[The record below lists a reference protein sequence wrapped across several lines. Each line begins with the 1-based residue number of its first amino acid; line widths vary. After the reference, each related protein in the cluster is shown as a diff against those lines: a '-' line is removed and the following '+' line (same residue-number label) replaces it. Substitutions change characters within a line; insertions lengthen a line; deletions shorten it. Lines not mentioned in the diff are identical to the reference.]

1 MSWHRIV
8 FFCLCVIVVAS
19 SCKNKGE
26 GGDDPT
32 GTTPISNELPPLEV
46 KDDTPNLLLT
56 WVDEKGD
63 FHIVTKPADVP
74 EAARDE
80 VRVVV
85 NTRNDGTGNSFYVA
99 DLRKKNADGTYP
111 VKTMTRA
118 QWDEKGASRR
128 KARMEALAPPSATPP
143 ASVASSAPPVA
154 SAPPQ
159 RKVVAIVYGA
169 DWCKPCHDAARYL
182 RQKGVAVVEKNVES
196 SESVQQEMEKKLE
209 RAKMSGASIP
219 VIDIMGRLMVGYSP
233 TALDRA
239 VENARNQK
247 TL

>member
-8 FFCLCVIVVAS
+8 FVFSCVLLCAS

-26 GGDDPT
+26 GGDPT
-32 GTTPISNELPPLEV
+32 GTTPISNELPPLEI

-56 WVDEKGD
+56 WLDEKGD
-63 FHIVTKPADVP
+63 FHIATKPADVP
-74 EAARDE
+74 EASRDA

-85 NTRNDGTGNSFYVA
+85 NTRTDGTGSTFYVA

-111 VKTMTRA
+111 VTTLSRA
-118 QWDEKGASRR
+118 EWDEKGASRR
-128 KARMEALAPPSATPP
+128 KARMEALAPPSATAP
-143 ASVASSAPPVA
+143 ASAASSAPPVT
-154 SAPPQ
+154 SAAPQ
-159 RKVVAIVYGA
+159 RKISAIVYGA

-182 RQKGVAVVEKNVES
+182 RQKGVAVTEKNVES
-196 SESVQQEMEKKLE
+196 SEAVQQEMDKKLE
-209 RAKMSGASIP
+209 RAKMGGASIP

>member
-1 MSWHRIV
+1 MSWRRIAFLCC
-8 FFCLCVIVVAS
+8 FFWIWSGCHS
-19 SCKNKGE
+19 KSDGK
-26 GGDDPT
+26 DDPS
-32 GTTPISNELPPLEV
+32 GTTPVSNELSALELR
-46 KDDTPNLLLT
+46 DDTPNLLLT
-56 WVDEKGD
+56 WIDDKGD
-63 FHIVTKPADVP
+63 FHVVTKPADVP
-74 EAARDE
+74 EKGRSE

-85 NTRNDGTGNSFYVA
+85 TTRTDGTDKQFYVA
-99 DLRKKNADGTYP
+99 DLTKKNADGSYP
-111 VKTMTRA
+111 IQTVSRA
-118 QWDEKGASRR
+118 EWDEKGASRR
-128 KARMEALAPPSATPP
+128 KARLEALAPPSATPP
-143 ASVASSAPPVA
+143 ASGSGVAPPSLSAPPV
-154 SAPPQ
+154 

-196 SESVQQEMEKKLE
+196 GDAVQAELDKKLE

-219 VIDIMGRLMVGYSP
+219 VIDIMGRLMVGFSP

>member
-1 MSWHRIV
+1 MSWRRIV
-8 FFCLCVIVVAS
+8 FFSLCALLAAS

-26 GGDDPT
+26 GGDDPS
-32 GTTPISNELPPLEV
+32 GTTPISNELGPLEL

-56 WVDEKGD
+56 WIDEKGD
-63 FHIVTKPADVP
+63 FHVVTKPGDVP
-74 EAARDE
+74 EKARDA

-85 NTRNDGTGNSFYVA
+85 TTRPDGTGKQFYVA
-99 DLRKKNADGTYP
+99 DLTKKNPDGTYP
-111 VKTMTRA
+111 VKTMSRSE
-118 QWDEKGASRR
+118 WDEKGASRR
-128 KARMEALAPPSATPP
+128 QARLEALAPPSATPP
-143 ASVASSAPPVA
+143 ASAASSAPPVG

-159 RKVVAIVYGA
+159 RKISAIVYGA

-182 RQKGVAVVEKNVES
+182 RQKGVAVTEKNVES
-196 SESVQQEMEKKLE
+196 SEAIQQEMDKKLE
-209 RAKMSGASIP
+209 RAKMGGASIP